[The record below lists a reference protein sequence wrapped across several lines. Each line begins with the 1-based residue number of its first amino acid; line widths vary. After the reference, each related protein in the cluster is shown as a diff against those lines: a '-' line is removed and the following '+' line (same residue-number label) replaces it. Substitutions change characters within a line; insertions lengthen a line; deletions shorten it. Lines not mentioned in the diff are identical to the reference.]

1 MSNTKL
7 SVEQKQTLKTL
18 RALNPD
24 TEIFH
29 FPGTR
34 VCVGIR
40 RVGEKMGEFAVSIC
54 AETETKYRR
63 KVGELMVRER
73 LQYGQCLPVELGETD
88 TAEWNACDFDFMESI
103 ALNIARALT
112 GEW

>member
-7 SVEQKQTLKTL
+7 SGQQKQHLQVL

-40 RVGEKMGEFAVSIC
+40 RVGEKMGEFSVSIC
-54 AETETKYRR
+54 AETESKYRK
-63 KVGELMVRER
+63 KVGELLVRER
-73 LQYGQCLPVELGETD
+73 LEYGQCLPVELGETD
-88 TAEWNACDFDFMESI
+88 TGEWDACDFDFMESI
-103 ALNIARALT
+103 AENIARAVT
-112 GEW
+112 GF

>member
-18 RALNPD
+18 RQLYPD
-24 TEIFH
+24 VEIFH
-29 FPGTR
+29 FPDNR

-40 RVGEKMGEFAVSIC
+40 RVGEKMGEFSVAIC

-63 KVGELMVRER
+63 KVGELLVRER
-73 LQYGQCLPVELGETD
+73 MEYGQCLPVELGTNYSHLTETEYMKIVAD
-88 TAEWNACDFDFMESI
+88 
-103 ALNIARALT
+103 NIAQAV
-112 GEW
+112 GG